1 MQAPPIQSV
10 RVRSRARARRARK
23 VPPIATHRRIAIPR
37 PRQSAPINRVNPS
50 RFTHRHPLGKPH
62 PCAKPRQFAH
72 LPQRGNL
79 PRLGKPRRLA
89 RLPQRGNLP
98 RLGKPRRFVN
108 QRRRLGNLRRFVNQ
122 RRRLGKQ
129 PQLSSAA
136 NRSKINQRDLRRR
149 RRSSRSRLARLR
161 IPRSTRSIQRNMSTI
176 SHDQK
181 ANRFTAEVDGHHAEL
196 DYTVADGVM
205 TITHTRVPQAIGG
218 RGIAAEL
225 MRDAVKVA
233 GERGW
238 SINPACSYA
247 AAYMRKHAQSADKR
261 HIDDLLDEALDESFP
276 ASDSPS
282 VGGSS

>member
-1 MQAPPIQSV
+1 MQAPPTQSV
-10 RVRSRARARRARK
+10 RRSRARARRVRK
-23 VPPIATHRRIAIPR
+23 VPPIATLQRRIAISR
-37 PRQSAPINRVNPS
+37 LRQSAPINRVNP
-50 RFTHRHPLGKPH
+50 RQFTRRHPLGRPH
-62 PCAKPRQFAH
+62 PCAKPRQFVN
-72 LPQRGNL
+72 LPPSGSLLQRGNL
-79 PRLGKPRRLA
+79 HRLG
-89 RLPQRGNLP
+89 NL
-98 RLGKPRRFVN
+98 RQFVN
-108 QRRRLGNLRRFVNQ
+108 QRR
-122 RRRLGKQ
+122 LGK
-129 PQLSSAA
+129 PPLLSSAA
-136 NRSKINQRDLRRR
+136 NRSKLNQRELRRR
-149 RRSSRSRLARLR
+149 RRNRSSRRLARLR
-161 IPRSTRSIQRNMSTI
+161 IPRSSRSIQRSIQRNMSTI

-181 ANRFTAEVDGHHAEL
+181 ANQFTAEVDGHHAEL

-261 HIDDLLDEALDESFP
+261 HIDALLDEALDESFP